1 MNRYEIRFILDSSIS
16 TEKHT
21 KLPSDISR
29 VSRDLLPLCLLCRW
43 SPNFF
48 FINLYLLSYPLRPIP
63 GRVTCAIRP
72 ICNYYTATLLHTRA
86 FYFRF
91 INNGCSRFAD
101 DVCFINNGRSR
112 SAEDVCFINNGHSH
126 SAEDVCFANNGRS
139 RSAED
144 LCFANNGHS
153 HSADDVCFANNG
165 HSRSADD
172 VCFVN
177 NGRSRSAEDV
187 CFTNNGR
194 SHSAE
199 GICFVNNGRSRSA
212 DSYYLKIYSKCANN
226 LREGTAEKMKSPA
239 VRIVSNSR
247 RNKMSRR

>member
-16 TEKHT
+16 TEKFT
-21 KLPSDISR
+21 KLSSDITR

-48 FINLYLLSYPLRPIP
+48 FINLYLLSYSFHPIP
-63 GRVTCAIRP
+63 ARETCAIRP
-72 ICNYYTATLLHTRA
+72 ICNYYIATLLHTRA

-91 INNGCSRFAD
+91 INNDR
-101 DVCFINNGRSR
+101 
-112 SAEDVCFINNGHSH
+112 
-126 SAEDVCFANNGRS
+126 
-139 RSAED
+139 
-144 LCFANNGHS
+144 S

-177 NGRSRSAEDV
+177 NGRSRSAEDI
-187 CFTNNGR
+187 CFANNGR
-194 SHSAE
+194 SHSA
-199 GICFVNNGRSRSA
+199 
-212 DSYYLKIYSKCANN
+212 DSYCLKIYSKCANN
-226 LREGTAEKMKSPA
+226 LRERTAEKMKSPA

-247 RNKMSRR
+247 RNKMSRRRSPMLDIPQIFTSYSKGASTYLH

>member
-16 TEKHT
+16 TEKYT
-21 KLPSDISR
+21 KLSSDITR

-48 FINLYLLSYPLRPIP
+48 FISLYLLSYPLHPIP

-91 INNGCSRFAD
+91 INNDRSHSAD
-101 DVCFINNGRSR
+101 DVCFINNGRSH
-112 SAEDVCFINNGHSH
+112 SAEDVCFANNGRSRFADDVCFANNGRSH

-139 RSAED
+139 RSA
-144 LCFANNGHS
+144 
-153 HSADDVCFANNG
+153 
-165 HSRSADD
+165 
-172 VCFVN
+172 
-177 NGRSRSAEDV
+177 
-187 CFTNNGR
+187 
-194 SHSAE
+194 
-199 GICFVNNGRSRSA
+199 
-212 DSYYLKIYSKCANN
+212 DSYCLKIYSKCANN

-247 RNKMSRR
+247 RK

>member
-1 MNRYEIRFILDSSIS
+1 MNRYGIRFILDSSIS
-16 TEKHT
+16 TEKYT

-48 FINLYLLSYPLRPIP
+48 FINLYLLSYPLHPIP

-91 INNGCSRFAD
+91 INNDR
-101 DVCFINNGRSR
+101 
-112 SAEDVCFINNGHSH
+112 
-126 SAEDVCFANNGRS
+126 
-139 RSAED
+139 
-144 LCFANNGHS
+144 S

-165 HSRSADD
+165 RSRFADD
-172 VCFVN
+172 VCFAN
-177 NGRSRSAEDV
+177 NGS
-187 CFTNNGR
+187 
-194 SHSAE
+194 
-199 GICFVNNGRSRSA
+199 SRSA
-212 DSYYLKIYSKCANN
+212 DSYCLKINSKCANN

-247 RNKMSRR
+247 RK